1 MVGLGRMLVDDAIDE
16 LYKVDF
22 LEEEL
27 FRLGDIKRPSLEIL
41 STLEKEARQQRRQ
54 HHDLMEAADYKKSAS
69 ARKLGEEHWE
79 CQARSPLFRSKRA
92 LALAQLLR
100 VRMIFRR
107 FLGKLPTKEGLINLA
122 QAGEGREAISRVVRQ
137 AKADRVGTAIADINI
152 CGAIPP
158 YNEMLGGKLVALLL
172 GSPEVVEEYRRR
184 YGKVPSV
191 IASSM
196 AGRAM
201 TRPAHLVFLG
211 TTSLYGRRPCQYDRI
226 SFPGTADGSSPG
238 VGLRYEYLGRTE
250 GLGTFQFGKRTVAAL
265 TPVLSQSKGGQRVN
279 SVFGEGVNP
288 RLRKLRDGLEELGL
302 SADIFLRH
310 GSPRLVYGLSLIHN
324 VHEYLLSMEKHP
336 RYILSQKNAALMTE
350 QMCNW
355 WMKRWVVGRIQ
366 RDDVLDRMA
375 RQTLVH
381 PIRHG
386 ARVVLPRTDLE
397 QPELF
402 EDWSG

>member
-1 MVGLGRMLVDDAIDE
+1 
-16 LYKVDF
+16 
-22 LEEEL
+22 
-27 FRLGDIKRPSLEIL
+27 
-41 STLEKEARQQRRQ
+41 
-54 HHDLMEAADYKKSAS
+54 
-69 ARKLGEEHWE
+69 
-79 CQARSPLFRSKRA
+79 
-92 LALAQLLR
+92 
-100 VRMIFRR
+100 MIFQRY
-107 FLGKLPTKEGLINLA
+107 LGALPTKEGLMKLA
-122 QAGEGREAISRVVRQ
+122 EVGEGREAISRVVRQ

-158 YNEMLGGKLVALLL
+158 YNEIVGGKLVALLL
-172 GSPEVVEEYRRR
+172 GSPEVVGESRRR

-196 AGRAM
+196 GGRAI

-226 SFPGTADGSSPG
+226 SFPGTADGANTG
-238 VGLRYEYLGRTE
+238 VGLRYEYLGQTE

-265 TPVLSQSKGGQRVN
+265 IPVLAQSKGGQRVN

-324 VHEYLLSMEKHP
+324 VHEYLLNMEKHP
-336 RYILSQKNAALMTE
+336 RYILSQKNAALVRE
-350 QMCNW
+350 QMCHW
-355 WMKRWVVGRIQ
+355 WMKRWLLGRIQ
-366 RDDVLDRMA
+366 RDDVLERMA
-375 RQTLVH
+375 RHTLVH

-386 ARVVLPRTDLE
+386 ARVVLPRIDLE

-402 EDWSG
+402 EDWSE